1 MKRGKTFAM
10 MDIASYAMQTGC
22 KVWFISLEMTK
33 NQVVRRL
40 WQQWS
45 GSIATQEEDIVE
57 PRFEDG
63 NIILE
68 EKHVHQLSPRNM
80 MRIRNKLQTNMRTS
94 GFKVFSYPKNTFK
107 VSDLRILIENS
118 VSYNNE
124 LPDFI
129 TIDYASIMQPEMNKD
144 KRFELD
150 QIWADLSALAEE
162 YNIHILTASQTNK
175 AGFTR
180 DIQQGD
186 SAEAN
191 SITAHVAKMFALNQ
205 NPTNKR
211 QHVMRYAMMFNRH
224 SDFDTDKQ
232 VVVLQNLACGKSM
245 IDSMWMENV
254 KNLWKED
261 KKKESDEDGRN
272 FG

>member
-1 MKRGKTFAM
+1 M
-10 MDIASYAMQTGC
+10 
-22 KVWFISLEMTK
+22 
-33 NQVVRRL
+33 
-40 WQQWS
+40 
-45 GSIATQEEDIVE
+45 
-57 PRFEDG
+57 
-63 NIILE
+63 
-68 EKHVHQLSPRNM
+68 
-80 MRIRNKLQTNMRTS
+80 
-94 GFKVFSYPKNTFK
+94 
-107 VSDLRILIENS
+107 RILIENS
-118 VSYNNE
+118 IAYNNE

-129 TIDYASIMQPEMNKD
+129 TIDYASIMQPEANKD

-150 QIWADLSALAEE
+150 QIWADLSAIAEE

-224 SDFDTDKQ
+224 QDFDTDRQ
-232 VVVLQNLACGKSM
+232 VVVLQNPCMRK
-245 IDSMWMENV
+245 IND
-254 KNLWKED
+254 
-261 KKKESDEDGRN
+261 
-272 FG
+272 